1 MYQTQ
6 EYICRPE
13 EIIPKNLPVILFF
26 YSQNIDP
33 LFLYYSQVVYS
44 KKTVLIQTKEMQKES
59 VFNMN
64 TEKML
69 VYLPLYC
76 NINDASM

>member
-1 MYQTQ
+1 
-6 EYICRPE
+6 
-13 EIIPKNLPVILFF
+13 
-26 YSQNIDP
+26 
-33 LFLYYSQVVYS
+33 
-44 KKTVLIQTKEMQKES
+44 MQKKG

-76 NINDASM
+76 NINDASMLSCKADSWVSLKQLDRIAKARSASADDIRPKSRTQPNRKHLDDTRF